1 MRCRP
6 GSPIFCELWPLH
18 PEVDRVVLNALVK
31 VTTVLP
37 PDIRAFAIPFTSLRC
52 HGEQTVD
59 ASYQLITA
67 ESGEA
72 VEPVVAWG

>member
-1 MRCRP
+1 MRHRSEP
-6 GSPIFCELWPLH
+6 DWHFQEKPIHLWPKGLD
-18 PEVDRVVLNALVK
+18 P
-31 VTTVLP
+31 T
-37 PDIRAFAIPFTSLRC
+37 FTSLRC
-52 HGEQTVD
+52 RGEQTVD